1 MTCFDEDPSPES
13 FPCAVEGCL
22 GDVISDKNGV
32 WICNICDEAYGPR
45 KEPVI

>member
-22 GDVISDKNGV
+22 GDVISDKKWGV
-32 WICNICDEAYGPR
+32 DMQHL
-45 KEPVI
+45 